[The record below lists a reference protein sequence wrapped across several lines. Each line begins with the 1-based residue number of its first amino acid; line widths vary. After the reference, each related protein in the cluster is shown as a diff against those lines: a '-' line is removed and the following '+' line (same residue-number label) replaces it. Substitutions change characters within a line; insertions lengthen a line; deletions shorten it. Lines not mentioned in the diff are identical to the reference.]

1 MINTQNKE
9 ENPLLLQWQ
18 SHFAPQNKEDFMLDK
33 MIGFIGAGNMGS
45 AMIGG
50 ILDASL
56 VTTSQIIASAHSPET
71 LDKIRTKF
79 SIETTQSNE
88 VVAERSDIL
97 FLAVKPNKFSEVLPQ
112 IKGHLK
118 PDCIVVSI
126 AAGQPIANIEALLG
140 EVRLVR
146 AMPNTPALVGGA
158 MSALC
163 PNDKVTPEEVKL
175 VESLFNSFGRAEV
188 VPESIHH
195 AFRYNFCTAEAV
207 ESLFNSFGRAEV
219 VPESMMDAVV
229 GVSGS
234 SPAYVYMFIEAMA
247 DAAVADGMPRAQA
260 YKFAAQSVLG
270 AAKMVLETGKHPG
283 ELKDAVC
290 SPGGTTIEAV
300 AALEHGGFRDTVISA
315 QRACSKKSY
324 DMSQK

>member
-1 MINTQNKE
+1 M
-9 ENPLLLQWQ
+9 
-18 SHFAPQNKEDFMLDK
+18 
-33 MIGFIGAGNMGS
+33 
-45 AMIGG
+45 
-50 ILDASL
+50 
-56 VTTSQIIASAHSPET
+56 
-71 LDKIRTKF
+71 
-79 SIETTQSNE
+79 
-88 VVAERSDIL
+88 

-140 EVRLVR
+140 EVRLIR
-146 AMPNTPALVGGA
+146 AMPNTPALVGAA

-175 VESLFNSFGRAEV
+175 
-188 VPESIHH
+188 
-195 AFRYNFCTAEAV
+195 V

-247 DAAVADGMPRAQA
+247 DAAVADACRAHRLINCCP
-260 YKFAAQSVLG
+260 VCLG
-270 AAKMVLETGKHPG
+270 AAKW
-283 ELKDAVC
+283 
-290 SPGGTTIEAV
+290 
-300 AALEHGGFRDTVISA
+300 
-315 QRACSKKSY
+315 Y
-324 DMSQK
+324 

>member
-1 MINTQNKE
+1 
-9 ENPLLLQWQ
+9 
-18 SHFAPQNKEDFMLDK
+18 MLDK

-50 ILDASL
+50 IVHSEL
-56 VTTSQIIASAHSPET
+56 VTTSQIIASAHSAAT
-71 LDKIRTKF
+71 LEKLQSAY
-79 SIETTQSNE
+79 SIETTLSNE
-88 VVAERSDIL
+88 TVAERSDIL

-140 EVRLVR
+140 EVRLIR
-146 AMPNTPALVGGA
+146 AMPNTPALVGAA

-175 VESLFNSFGRAEV
+175 
-188 VPESIHH
+188 
-195 AFRYNFCTAEAV
+195 V

-290 SPGGTTIEAV
+290 SPAGTTIAAV
-300 AALEHGGFRDTVISA
+300 AKLEEGSFRSTVIAA
-315 QRACSKKSY
+315 QNACSEKSRA
-324 DMSQK
+324 MSKLSD